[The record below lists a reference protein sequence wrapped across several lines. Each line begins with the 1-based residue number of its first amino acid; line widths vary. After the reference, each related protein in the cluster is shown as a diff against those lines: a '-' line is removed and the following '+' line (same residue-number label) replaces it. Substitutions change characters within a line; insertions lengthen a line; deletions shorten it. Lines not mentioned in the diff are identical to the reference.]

1 MRLFL
6 IVVASFAL
14 AISAPTPAFS
24 QEDDFSLIDD
34 ANAAQSKKAKSSPK
48 AAAEGSPNRSD
59 AEAKPKQENSF
70 DQLFGAVDAAARKG
84 RKSSKPQLPETLAE
98 ALAEALEANPDVL
111 LAEAKLRQSQAEYS
125 QAKLKVAQDVTLAF
139 YERSKRQMT
148 LHTHREAGKKVPG
161 STPESEIQRM
171 SDEVAESEAK
181 LAYLLGAGVE
191 GNQAERTARTRLR
204 GFYYTLGGEKKDVT
218 ANQPARDPAV
228 DDKNAAKETPRET
241 TQPVRITGVVKEF
254 RDLPESRPGRSSSE
268 KRPEIPEKYRK
279 VLQKPVQVKF
289 QALPLDQVIDQ
300 LNRITGEELPILQ
313 QAAGSRTAPIT
324 VELAKEVPLQT
335 ALELLADL
343 TGCAFVFR
351 DYGLLV
357 LPQAATASQ
366 YPRSATIPE
375 QPFSAPNN

>member
-148 LHTHREAGKKVPG
+148 LQTHREAAKKVPG

-204 GFYYTLGGEKKDVT
+204 GFYFTEKKDVT
-218 ANQPARDPAV
+218 ANQPARAPAV
-228 DDKNAAKETPRET
+228 DDKEGAKETPRET
-241 TQPVRITGVVKEF
+241 LHPVRITGAVEEF
-254 RDLPESRPGRSSSE
+254 RNIPESRPGRSSSE

-279 VLQKPVQVKF
+279 VLQKPVQVKL

-313 QAAGSRTAPIT
+313 PAGKPTWAPIT

-375 QPFSAPNN
+375 QAFSAPNN